1 MYTSVYYFLKLLFGF
16 DLQSRLKIGRFN
28 LSNRWGIPE
37 NIEAA
42 VLKRDTN
49 CVYCG
54 CQFSSERSKKRSW
67 EHIINDI
74 NIATLENIALCCVG
88 CNASKGAKPL
98 QVWLDSENAKR
109 RGITE
114 RTLSEVV
121 KQALSNSPRWNQAC
135 EKIKGKVRYF
145 LHKWKKTQHKM
156 LSLLEFWWR

>member
-1 MYTSVYYFLKLLFGF
+1 MKHSIQAQSVTSQNNVVI
-16 DLQSRLKIGRFN
+16 RLSVVCNTYSQDKIGMDLI

-37 NIEAA
+37 DVETA
-42 VLKRDTN
+42 VMKRDTS

-54 CQFSSERSKKRSW
+54 CQFSSDRSTKRSW

-121 KQALSNSPRWNQAC
+121 KQALSNSPR
-135 EKIKGKVRYF
+135 
-145 LHKWKKTQHKM
+145 
-156 LSLLEFWWR
+156 